1 MHFIRYHKT
10 TVSGLCSSA
19 KLGKCVLVFRRMAW
33 HGTSGMVKSWRSGG
47 TLVFNF
53 SLPFANLFVIAIVV
67 VVTAVP
73 ITFVM

>member
-1 MHFIRYHKT
+1 M
-10 TVSGLCSSA
+10 
-19 KLGKCVLVFRRMAW
+19 LVFRRMAW

-67 VVTAVP
+67 VGTAVP